1 MANQAQKKNKQ
12 THDQW
17 QPILHYGFLSLQA
30 IYLVSIILAGVY
42 FSVWQWLWFAFYYCV
57 GQKSY
62 KWILRELEQGIKP
75 NYSLDVF
82 AVVALSQLTN
92 TVWSF
97 GATLV
102 LCAFQA
108 YFVYYFGGWIL

>member
-1 MANQAQKKNKQ
+1 
-12 THDQW
+12 
-17 QPILHYGFLSLQA
+17 
-30 IYLVSIILAGVY
+30 VSIIFAGAY
-42 FSVWQWLWFAFYYCV
+42 FSVWEWLWFVFYYFV

-102 LCAFQA
+102 LCAFPA

>member
-1 MANQAQKKNKQ
+1 MAGA
-12 THDQW
+12 
-17 QPILHYGFLSLQA
+17 
-30 IYLVSIILAGVY
+30 Y
-42 FSVWQWLWFAFYYCV
+42 FSVWEWLWFAFYYFV

-62 KWILRELEQGIKP
+62 QWILKELEQGIKP

-102 LCAFQA
+102 LCAFPA